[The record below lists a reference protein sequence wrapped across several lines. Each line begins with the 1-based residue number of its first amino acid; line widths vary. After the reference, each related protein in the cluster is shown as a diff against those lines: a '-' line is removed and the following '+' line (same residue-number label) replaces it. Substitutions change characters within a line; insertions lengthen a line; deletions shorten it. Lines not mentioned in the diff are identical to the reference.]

1 MRAPQA
7 MISILHRRIAQ
18 GVLCRGVRSRR
29 AGWVGAALW
38 VLCVAGGW
46 VDPPPAESRL
56 QTAASTQDSPENA
69 ERIKAIR
76 ALPMFLTVS
85 VILVLVVLV
94 GSYAFSRALRRH
106 GSLARRQPARPT
118 PTDDVWSMH
127 QVPEEESTSADEDER

>member
-1 MRAPQA
+1 MRALQA
-7 MISILHRRIAQ
+7 MISILHRRIARRT
-18 GVLCRGVRSRR
+18 LPRPVRSRR
-29 AGWVGAALW
+29 AGWVGGALW
-38 VLCVAGGW
+38 VVCVSGGW
-46 VDPPPAESRL
+46 VDPPPADDRL
-56 QTAASTQDSPENA
+56 QTASSPQDSPENA

-94 GSYAFSRALRRH
+94 GSYAFSRGLRRH

-127 QVPEEESTSADEDER
+127 QVPEEESTSPDEDER